1 MSILEDYIKE
11 MEKDVVFD
19 DFTIKDTQM
28 KLPAI
33 KHKWV
38 GRLVRHKQQL
48 HVKEAAY
55 NKLKKRLM
63 KEAKEASTYQISN
76 PALEKVVIKHDT
88 LVEKQEEIEDEKLI
102 IDFLEKGE
110 KLFNGMSFD
119 IKNLVEIMKMETL

>member
-38 GRLVRHKQQL
+38 GRLVRHKQDL
-48 HVKEAAY
+48 HLKESAY
-55 NKLKKRLM
+55 NKLKSRLM
-63 KEAKEASTYQISN
+63 KEAKEASTYQVTS
-76 PALEKVVIKHDT
+76 PALEKVVVKHDK
-88 LVEKQEEIEDEKLI
+88 LVEKREEIEDVKLL

-110 KLFNGMSFD
+110 KLFTSMSFD
-119 IKNLVEIMKMETL
+119 LKNLIEIMKMETL